1 MEAPSQVIEA
11 PSQAAKAPNQVVKAS
26 SQVIHSVKV
35 IAANIDWLKYPIL
48 ILYRRM
54 PRVVW

>member
-1 MEAPSQVIEA
+1 
-11 PSQAAKAPNQVVKAS
+11 
-26 SQVIHSVKV
+26 V